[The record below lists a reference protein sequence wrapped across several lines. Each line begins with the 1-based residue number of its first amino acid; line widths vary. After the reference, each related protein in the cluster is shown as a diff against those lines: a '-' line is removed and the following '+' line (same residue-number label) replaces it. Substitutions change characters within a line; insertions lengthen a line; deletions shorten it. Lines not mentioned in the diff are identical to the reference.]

1 MYFDSGRVRK
11 VDVARVFDVETGK
24 LQFAMKG
31 EPDYWTSAWVAAG
44 GKEVAVYSEQA
55 VVYFA
60 AKDGKELRKVACGP
74 ELNGL
79 LAIAPAANLAA
90 FRRNDNNTLTLVD
103 VTTGKRPEE
112 FTFENIARVALSADG
127 KRMAVVDGA
136 GKVHVHDLEAKKEL
150 FAFDQPAGKGVVA
163 MRFSADQKTLY
174 FGGQHGRLYRWD
186 LKENK
191 KLPDVGQHSSWT
203 LTSIA
208 LSPDESVLYSM
219 GHDRLVRRWDLKTLK
234 ELPLPEGYITQ
245 TAVVPL
251 PDRKTML
258 IADHQGALDQWDLTT
273 GKFLK
278 RFQGQK
284 SGGIDCVAVSADGR
298 WFAGGRTM
306 QDVTLWDLHAGK
318 FERIIPLVEKPDPKG
333 SDHVKRVAFSAD
345 GKVLFSGSGN
355 TGITAWEVPTGK
367 KLWNTPGVGPWLAV
381 DPKGRWVAAGGGYN
395 NQQVQW
401 TLLNQATG
409 AVLRRVD
416 VPQAERGRAEL
427 AIHYPP
433 YISDLRF
440 TPDGSRLLTAHYDQ
454 TVRVWAPDAGP
465 EVGRLTGTGPGS
477 SLAISADGRWVGVGQ
492 PDHKITVWEL
502 ASGRRLLELTG
513 HDSTVRDVAFTADG
527 RGIIG
532 NADLAPVLWSLE
544 ARDSSKADDAAWAV
558 LAEEDGA
565 KAYRVQWALL
575 KDPAAA
581 VKLLT
586 EKVKPAELALE
597 RARFDKWVTD
607 LDSPQFRVREAAERE
622 LTKAG
627 MRVPLGWVRQALADA
642 KADEPRAR
650 LGRVLAQREKP
661 NPEEWRL
668 MRAVQVLELAATP
681 EAVAL
686 LKAWAA
692 VDGSPV
698 TEASREAVGRLTG
711 R

>member
-1 MYFDSGRVRK
+1 M
-11 VDVARVFDVETGK
+11 
-24 LQFAMKG
+24 
-31 EPDYWTSAWVAAG
+31 
-44 GKEVAVYSEQA
+44 
-55 VVYFA
+55 
-60 AKDGKELRKVACGP
+60 
-74 ELNGL
+74 
-79 LAIAPAANLAA
+79 
-90 FRRNDNNTLTLVD
+90 
-103 VTTGKRPEE
+103 
-112 FTFENIARVALSADG
+112 
-127 KRMAVVDGA
+127 
-136 GKVHVHDLEAKKEL
+136 
-150 FAFDQPAGKGVVA
+150 
-163 MRFSADQKTLY
+163 
-174 FGGQHGRLYRWD
+174 
-186 LKENK
+186 
-191 KLPDVGQHSSWT
+191 
-203 LTSIA
+203 
-208 LSPDESVLYSM
+208 
-219 GHDRLVRRWDLKTLK
+219 
-234 ELPLPEGYITQ
+234 
-245 TAVVPL
+245 
-251 PDRKTML
+251 
-258 IADHQGALDQWDLTT
+258 
-273 GKFLK
+273 
-278 RFQGQK
+278 
-284 SGGIDCVAVSADGR
+284 AVSADGR

-345 GKVLFSGSGN
+345 GKVLFTGSGK

-381 DPKGRWVAAGGGYN
+381 DPKGRWVAAGGGF
-395 NQQVQW
+395 NQQPGPVDAAQPGDRGGDPPGGR
-401 TLLNQATG
+401 AAG
-409 AVLRRVD
+409 RRVAG
-416 VPQAERGRAEL
+416 PSWPS
-427 AIHYPP
+427 HYPP

-544 ARDSSKADDAAWAV
+544 ARDNSKADDAAWAV

-581 VKLLT
+581 VKLLA

-597 RARFDKWVTD
+597 RARFDRWVTD

-627 MRVPLGWVRQALADA
+627 MRVPLGWVRRRWRTRRRTSRG
-642 KADEPRAR
+642 PGWGGCWPS
-650 LGRVLAQREKP
+650 GRSRT
-661 NPEEWRL
+661 RRSGGCS
-668 MRAVQVLELAATP
+668 RAVQVLELAGTP

-698 TEASREAVGRLTG
+698 TASSREAVGRLTG